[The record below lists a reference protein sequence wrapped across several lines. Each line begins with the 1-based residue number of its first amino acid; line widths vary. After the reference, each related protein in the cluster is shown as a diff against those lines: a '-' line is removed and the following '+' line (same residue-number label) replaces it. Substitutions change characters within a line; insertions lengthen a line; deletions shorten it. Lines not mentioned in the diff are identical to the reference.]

1 MKQVIKAIEAKEQV
15 MLDFLEKLVNIDS
28 GFDNPDGLHKCAE
41 IIGSKLSSLG
51 FDVEYI
57 KIPDV
62 CTHVLGRR
70 KGKTSKSILL
80 TGHIDTV
87 FLTGTAA
94 ERPFRVKDGRA
105 FGPGVADMKGGI
117 VTGLFALEALV
128 EQGYLDDKNI
138 TVMFCGDEETGHPKS
153 NAAEIF
159 EREGRGQTAIF
170 CLEPGRPNGEVVIGR
185 KGVMNPSI
193 TVKGKA
199 AHAGVDPEKGASAI
213 VELAKK
219 ICDFQELTNL
229 NKGILCNIGVIGGGT
244 GLAVIPDNAY
254 AKLNIR
260 FNEMEDG
267 ERLLLAVRE
276 IAAKQYVPGTET
288 TLHDDYFV
296 YLPFV
301 TTEKV
306 CHLHTIV
313 QEQGRE
319 LGLPEIEGIFTGG
332 GSDVAWAAKTG
343 SAAIDGMGATGGL
356 MHSDQ
361 EWMSVQGLFDRTK
374 LLALSINAI

>member
-1 MKQVIKAIEAKEQV
+1 MKQVIKAIETKEQV

-28 GFDNPDGLHKCAE
+28 GFDNPEGLHQCAE
-41 IIGSKLSSLG
+41 IIGNKLSSLG

-57 KIPDV
+57 RIPDA

-87 FLTGTAA
+87 FLKGTAA
-94 ERPFRVKDGRA
+94 ERPFMVKDGRA

-138 TVMFCGDEETGHPKS
+138 TVLFCGDEEIGHPQS

-159 EREGRGQTAIF
+159 EREGREKDAVF

-213 VELAKK
+213 IELAKK

-229 NKGILCNIGVIGGGT
+229 DKGILCNIGVIGGGT

-288 TLHDDYFV
+288 MLHDDYFV
-296 YLPFV
+296 YLPFI
-301 TTEKV
+301 TTKKV
-306 CHLHTIV
+306 CHLLTIV
-313 QEQGRE
+313 QEQGRK

-343 SAAIDGMGATGGL
+343 SPAIDGMGATGGL

-374 LLALSINAI
+374 ILALSINAI